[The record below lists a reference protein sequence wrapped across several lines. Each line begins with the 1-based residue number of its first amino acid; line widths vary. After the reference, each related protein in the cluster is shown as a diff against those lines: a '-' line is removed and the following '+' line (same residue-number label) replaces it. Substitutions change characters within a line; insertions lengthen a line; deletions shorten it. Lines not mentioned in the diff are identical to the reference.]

1 MPTVPARSLADQLRA
16 WPDDRLARL
25 LQERPDLGTPAP
37 QDSAQLASRA
47 TTRTSLLRALDQLT
61 RLELFVLDALVV
73 LGETSLE
80 QVATIVRA
88 DPGSVAAATE
98 RLVDLAVAWES
109 PGGLKPLSGVPDA
122 LRGTGS
128 GLQPVTGD
136 RIDISS
142 AAVALEQVS
151 PAARALLEHVDRA
164 GGLGTTENAT
174 VVPLDQART
183 PVEEVLARG
192 LLVPRDR
199 TTVVLPGS
207 VGIALRGGHTTA
219 DPVDDVPAIAS
230 SSRDQ
235 ALIDRAAAGA
245 AFDAVRRIELL
256 LDRWGVAPPLAL
268 RTGGLAV
275 RDLRTTAAEL
285 AVDESTAALLIEVA
299 SAAGLLT
306 QGATTDGVAAWL
318 PTDGYDAWS
327 AKSAGARWAQLAQAW
342 LTAPRAA
349 GLVGGRDPQDK
360 PINALVPELASHLA
374 VETRRAVLDQI
385 AELPVSSVLATGT
398 GSPSLVDRLRWLRPR
413 RPVLRDDLAVWTLRE
428 AAELGLLG
436 LGGLAG
442 HGRALLAGDDPAPL
456 LDPLLPAEVDHVLLQ
471 ADLTAVAPG
480 PLETELARKL
490 QALADVES
498 RGGATVYR
506 FTASSVRRAFD
517 AGWSALEAHEFVGT
531 ISRTPVPQPLTY
543 LIDDTSRTFGSIRVG
558 AVEAFLRADDEH
570 ALTELLHL
578 PAAASLGLRRIAP
591 TVLVSTTPIDVLL
604 PRLRDLGAA
613 PVVEAADGTV
623 RVARPDHQRARTPK
637 SARPSGAVAA
647 RAAAQLAAVV
657 TAIRAGDRIA
667 VARPGTSAAPL
678 SPSSSLAALRQATEH
693 RRTVQIA
700 FVDNHGAA
708 SERIVDPLSVE
719 GGTLTA
725 RDHRSEE
732 IRRFA
737 VHRITSVREVESPT

>member
-37 QDSAQLASRA
+37 QDSSQLASRA
-47 TTRTSLLRALDQLT
+47 TTRASLLRALDQLT
-61 RLELFVLDALVV
+61 HLELFVLDALVV
-73 LGETSLE
+73 LGEAPLDQVTSIVLADPDR
-80 QVATIVRA
+80 VATAV
-88 DPGSVAAATE
+88 E
-98 RLVDLAVAWES
+98 RLVDLAVVWES
-109 PGGLKPLSGVPDA
+109 PGGLKPLSGVADA
-122 LRGTGS
+122 LRGAGS
-128 GLQPVTGD
+128 GLQPVIGD

-142 AAVALEQVS
+142 ATTRLEQAS
-151 PAARALLEHVDRA
+151 PAGRALLEHVDRA
-164 GGLGTTENAT
+164 GGLGTTENST

-207 VGIALRGGHTTA
+207 VGIALRGGHTTLE
-219 DPVDDVPAIAS
+219 PLDVSPEIAWS
-230 SSRDQ
+230 TRDQ
-235 ALIDRAAAGA
+235 SLIDRAAAGA
-245 AFDAVRRIELL
+245 AFEAVRRIELL
-256 LDRWGVAPPLAL
+256 LDRWGLIPPLAL

-275 RDLRTTAAEL
+275 RDLKTAAGEL
-285 AVDESTAALLIEVA
+285 AVDEVTAALLIEVA

-306 QGATTDGVAAWL
+306 QGMTSDGVAAWL
-318 PTDGYDAWS
+318 PTDSYDMWS
-327 AKSAGARWAQLAQAW
+327 TKSAGTRWAQLAQAW

-360 PINALVPELASHLA
+360 PINALVPELTSQLA
-374 VETRRAVLDQI
+374 VETRRAVLDAI
-385 AELPVSSVLATGT
+385 SALPESSVLATGT

-413 RPVLRDDLAVWTLRE
+413 RPALRDDLAVWTMRE

-436 LGGLAG
+436 LGGLAA
-442 HGRALLAGDDPAPL
+442 HGRALLTGEDPATV
-456 LDPLLPAEVDHVLLQ
+456 LDPLLPAEVDHILLQ

-490 QALADVES
+490 QTLADVES

-517 AGWSALEAHEFVGT
+517 AGWSALEAHEFVGA

-657 TAIRAGDRIA
+657 TAVRAGDRVA
-667 VARPGTSAAPL
+667 VSRPGLSAPL
-678 SPSSSLAALRQATEH
+678 SPSSSLAALRQATEG

-700 FVDNHGAA
+700 YVDNHGTAT
-708 SERIVDPLSVE
+708 ERIVDPLLVE
-719 GGTLTA
+719 GGWLTA

-732 IRRFA
+732 TRTFA
-737 VHRITSVREVESPT
+737 VHRITAVREVESPT